1 MEIKKYYVT
10 GNTAQ
15 GFIKLISSNLFGL
28 KQTIKLDSPSLKMNT
43 AILKRLI
50 DEYKYKTKVEVLK
63 SSLSHDYLEGI
74 ILREKG
80 TAVLV
85 ELKDKPPVPEFA
97 KGLAIHDELE
107 KIFIKEMDFAKA
119 DHAAEELRKR
129 LLENVPKKQR
139 NPHTF
144 VRFFGTNTM
153 DGVVNEVPQLI
164 SRLHRIYH
172 IKGRA
177 GTGKSTFMKK
187 IANACLAHGLDIE
200 LYRCS
205 FDSNSIDMVLV
216 PDLNI
221 CLFDS
226 TDPHEFQPTDPMREE
241 VIDLYE
247 IAVVPG
253 TDEKYQNEI
262 AKLTSHYKSYMKKG
276 IEVLK
281 RRGEEIVK
289 EEETYH
295 VSATELDNTVEA
307 IQAKINNN

>member
-15 GFIKLISSNLFGL
+15 GFINLISSNLTGL
-28 KQTIKLDSPSLKMNT
+28 KQTIQLDFPSLKMNT

-50 DEYKYKTKVEVLK
+50 ETYKDNTKVEVLK

-80 TAVLV
+80 IAVLASQEDRPAV
-85 ELKDKPPVPEFA
+85 SEFA
-97 KGLAIHDELE
+97 KGLALHDELE
-107 KIFIKEMDFAKA
+107 KIYVQEMDFAKA
-119 DHAAEELRKR
+119 DRAAEDLSKR
-129 LLENVPKKQR
+129 ILGNVPKKQR

-144 VRFFGTNTM
+144 LRFFGTNTI
-153 DGVVNEVPQLI
+153 DGVVNEVPHLI
-164 SRLHRIYH
+164 ANLDHVYH

-187 IANACLAHGLDIE
+187 IAHACLAHGLDIE
-200 LYRCS
+200 LYHCS
-205 FDSNSIDMVLV
+205 FDANGIDMVLV

-226 TDPHEFQPTDPMREE
+226 TDPHEFQPMDRTREE

-247 IAVVPG
+247 IAVTSG
-253 TDEKYQNEI
+253 TDEKYQSEI
-262 AKLTSHYKSYMKKG
+262 AKLTADYKSYMKKG

-281 RRGEEIVK
+281 QRGEAIVK
-289 EEETYH
+289 EAESYPIA
-295 VSATELDNTVEA
+295 SIELDNTVEA
-307 IQAKINNN
+307 MQAKINSN

>member
-15 GFIKLISSNLFGL
+15 GFIKLISSNLVGL
-28 KQTIKLDSPSLKMNT
+28 KQTIKLESPSLKINT

-50 DEYKYKTKVEVLK
+50 DEYKNITKIEVLK
-63 SSLSHDYLEGI
+63 SSLSHDYLEGV
-74 ILREKG
+74 ILREKN
-80 TAVLV
+80 TAIIVGQG
-85 ELKDKPPVPEFA
+85 DRPPVPEFA

-107 KIFIKEMDFAKA
+107 KVYIQEMDFAKA
-119 DHAAEELRKR
+119 DHAADELIKK
-129 LLENVPKKQR
+129 LLENAPKKQR

-144 VRFFGTNTM
+144 LRFFGTNTI
-153 DGVVNEVPQLI
+153 DGIVNEVPHLI
-164 SRLHRIYH
+164 SSLDRVYH

-216 PDLNI
+216 PYLNI

-226 TDPHEFQPTDPMREE
+226 TDPHEFQPTDLTREE

-247 IAVVPG
+247 IAVTPG

-262 AKLTSHYKSYMKKG
+262 AKLTSHYKSYMRKG

-281 RRGEEIVK
+281 QRGAEIVK
-289 EEETYH
+289 EEEAYNI
-295 VSATELDNTVEA
+295 SSTELDNRVEA
-307 IQAKINNN
+307 IRSKVNNN